1 MEFSSME
8 TERLRLIEI
17 NQEHKQKI
25 FEIFSKEEVTRYYGI
40 EPFQKNRTS
49 RKND

>member
-25 FEIFSKEEVTRYYGI
+25 FEIF
-40 EPFQKNRTS
+40 FL
-49 RKND
+49 RKKLPAIME